1 MIMIMIFLVVGGC
14 TANSN
19 DKSNQGNQDNENDV
33 KEDEDS
39 NSLES
44 PIGDSKYINYGGSVS
59 EANDS
64 EEYQITVN
72 GDAEEE
78 EYEKISFNLT
88 DETLI
93 VDDKIQEIKDITSV
107 KEGDKVEVIYGKDSP
122 MTKSI
127 PPIVNA
133 RALVI
138 RQEESSLGIKVSE
151 FNKDLISKDNT
162 LEIKINKDT
171 SIVDLQG
178 NILSQE
184 EIIDKEV
191 LVLYGPAVT
200 LSIPGQSEARK
211 IILL

>member
-1 MIMIMIFLVVGGC
+1 
-14 TANSN
+14 
-19 DKSNQGNQDNENDV
+19 
-33 KEDEDS
+33 
-39 NSLES
+39 
-44 PIGDSKYINYGGSVS
+44 
-59 EANDS
+59 
-64 EEYQITVN
+64 
-72 GDAEEE
+72 
-78 EYEKISFNLT
+78 
-88 DETLI
+88 
-93 VDDKIQEIKDITSV
+93 
-107 KEGDKVEVIYGKDSP
+107 